1 VSSGAPPGAGGA
13 ATSGACQAA
22 APEGGGGGH
31 ERGVAGGA
39 LYRALF
45 ALVLARLPPEGAHRL
60 AALALRAVV
69 GTPGCARLLARRLGP
84 REPVLEVRALGL
96 TFPSPLGVAA
106 GVDKD
111 GSWFEGLGCLGF
123 GFVEVGTVTARA
135 QSGNPKPRVFRL
147 RRDRALLN
155 RMGFPNPGARAL
167 AAGLARRRGRRPI
180 VGVNVGKGMAT
191 PIESAGEDY
200 RAAVREVAP
209 VCDYLVL
216 NVSSPNTPG
225 LGELQAVALLRPL
238 IAGVQ
243 REVVER
249 APGVPVLVKIG
260 PDVSD
265 ARIDA
270 VADLALEL
278 GLAGIVAV
286 NTTSDRGGL
295 ADAAAVARVQGG
307 GVSGPPLRARAVE
320 VLERLYGRVGE
331 RLVLISVGGVET
343 AADAWERV
351 VAGAT
356 LVQAYTGFVYGGP
369 GWPARVNAE
378 LARRTREAGAGS
390 IQGIVGLAVRPGES
404 EIKTPANTP
413 SHRTGASI

>member
-1 VSSGAPPGAGGA
+1 M
-13 ATSGACQAA
+13 T
-22 APEGGGGGH
+22 EGG
-31 ERGVAGGA
+31 

-45 ALVLARLPPEGAHRL
+45 ELVLARLPPEGAHRL
-60 AALALRAVV
+60 AALTLRAVV
-69 GTPGCARLLARRLGP
+69 RTPGCARLLARRLSP
-84 REPVLEVRALGL
+84 REEVLEVRALGL

-123 GFVEVGTVTARA
+123 GFVEVGTITARA
-135 QSGNPKPRVFRL
+135 QRGNPKPRVFRL

-155 RMGFPNPGARAL
+155 RMGFPNPGAWSL
-167 AAGLARRRGRRPI
+167 AARLARRRGRTPL

-191 PIESAGEDY
+191 SIESAGEDY

-225 LGELQAVALLRPL
+225 LGELQAVELLRPL
-238 IAGVQ
+238 IAGVL
-243 REVVER
+243 REVDER

-260 PDVSD
+260 PDVAD
-265 ARIDA
+265 AQIDA

-278 GLAGIVAV
+278 GIAGIVAV
-286 NTTSDRGGL
+286 NTTAARDGL
-295 ADAAAVARVQGG
+295 ADAAAVAHVQGG

-331 RLVLISVGGVET
+331 RLVLISVGGIET
-343 AADAWERV
+343 AADAWERILV
-351 VAGAT
+351 GAT

-378 LARRTREAGAGS
+378 LARRTREAGCGS
-390 IQGIVGLAVRPGES
+390 IQEIVGLAARPGDGK
-404 EIKTPANTP
+404 IKTPANAA
-413 SHRTGASI
+413 SHRTEAST